1 MAEKPFDGGR
11 NPRGLR
17 QCVTD
22 LQRKQNR
29 DDAVD
34 GDGDQHVDGHLA
46 GEHREDAGRL
56 TQAAGS
62 PAVAVGD
69 VRSAEEIVIL
79 FNFIL
84 FA

>member
-1 MAEKPFDGGR
+1 M
-11 NPRGLR
+11 
-17 QCVTD
+17 TD
-22 LQRKQNR
+22 LQRKQNC

-46 GEHREDAGRL
+46 GEHREDADRL
-56 TQAAGS
+56 TQATGS
-62 PAVAVGD
+62 PAVAVGG
-69 VRSAEEIVIL
+69 VRSAVEIVLL